1 MGTRRYS
8 SPLREEASAHTRRRI
23 LDAAGT
29 LFARDGYAGTTMPAI
44 AREAGVSP
52 QSVHLAGPKSALLM
66 GAFELALAGDEGK
79 HPLYERPALAA
90 ILELPPAEAL
100 PAYVRFLAEA
110 NARTADISHALTV
123 AAETDADVAALVAD
137 LHERRHRD
145 IGMAIT
151 WLGQRGLLHGDVDP
165 DERTE
170 VLTYLVAPETYRFFA
185 RERGWTDERYERWLS
200 GAIERLVLGGP
211 IGAR

>member
-1 MGTRRYS
+1 MAPTRRYS

-23 LDAAGT
+23 LAAAAT

-44 AREAGVSP
+44 AKEAGVSP

-66 GAFELALAGDEGK
+66 GAFELALAGDEGT

-90 ILELPPAEAL
+90 IMQLPPAEAL

-110 NARTADISHALTV
+110 NARTADISHALYV
-123 AAETDADVAALVAD
+123 AAETDDAVAALVAD
-137 LHERRHRD
+137 LGERRHRD
-145 IGMAIT
+145 IRMAIT
-151 WLGQRGLLHGDVDP
+151 WCDAHGLLRGDDDP

-170 VLTYLVAPETYRFFA
+170 VLTYLVSPETYRFFA
-185 RERGWTDERYERWLS
+185 RERGWSDEHYGRWL
-200 GAIERLVLGGP
+200 GAAIERLVLGG
-211 IGAR
+211 GAD